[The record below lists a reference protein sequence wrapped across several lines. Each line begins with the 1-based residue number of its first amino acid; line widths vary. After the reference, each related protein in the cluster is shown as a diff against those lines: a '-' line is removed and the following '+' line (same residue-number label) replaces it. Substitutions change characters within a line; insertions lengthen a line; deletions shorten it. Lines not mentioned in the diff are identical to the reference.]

1 MLIRNDRFLSLAI
14 LTLTSLALLLGGCNN
29 QERAAELFTDAII
42 LTESENRTDAIEK
55 LKNAIELYPE
65 FSMAHSM
72 LGDIYQETGEYEESE
87 KAYVKATE
95 LNEFS
100 FHDFFNLGKVRVV
113 LRKFADAAEAYVKA
127 CELEPE
133 NIDAHV
139 GAARSYFAIK
149 DEPGAGDNALD
160 YAIRAKEL
168 GSEDGQADLLL
179 GDIYQERKDSELAIE
194 SYKRA
199 LEIQGNDPDVMVSL
213 AVSYLRVKRF
223 ESARQI
229 LENVLEIEPDNN
241 PAYRYL
247 GYYYIRMNDFEGALE
262 NYLMAT
268 QFDERDWNSHKGLG
282 VAYMLRSINN
292 DDDEA
297 RVMAIDHWKTS
308 LAYNPRQPKL
318 RELLKK
324 YSKN

>member
-1 MLIRNDRFLSLAI
+1 MFTGKVRFFSLLIITMVCLC
-14 LTLTSLALLLGGCNN
+14 LLLGGCNSR
-29 QERAAELFTDAII
+29 ERAADLFTDAII
-42 LTESENRTDAIEK
+42 LNETENKSDAIEK

-65 FSMAHSM
+65 FSLAHSM
-72 LGDIYQETGEYEESE
+72 LGDVLQDTGQYEQSE
-87 KAYVKATE
+87 VAYEKATE
-95 LNEFS
+95 LNEYS
-100 FHDFFNLGKVRVV
+100 FHDFFNLGNVRRV
-113 LRKFADAAEAYVKA
+113 LKKFAAAAKAYVKA

-133 NIDAHV
+133 NVEAHI
-139 GAARSYFAIK
+139 GAAKSYFAIK
-149 DEPGAGDNALD
+149 DEPNALD
-160 YAIRAKEL
+160 DALEYSIRAKQINPNA
-168 GSEDGQADLLL
+168 SQVDLLL

-199 LEIQGNDPDVMVSL
+199 LELQGNDPDVMVSL

-223 ESARQI
+223 ESAREV
-229 LENVLEIEPDNN
+229 LENVLEIAPENN

-247 GYYYIRMNDFEGALE
+247 GYYYIRMNDFESALE

-268 QFDERDWNSHKGLG
+268 QFNERDWNSHKGLG

-308 LAYNPRQPKL
+308 LAINPRQLKL

-324 YSKN
+324 YSRK